1 MAIGKSE
8 RVEIESTSGWETG
21 LQNRVITSEI
31 QYRKSDRSGFRYGKF
46 LISPTK

>member
-8 RVEIESTSGWETG
+8 RVEIGSTSGQETG
-21 LQNRVITSEI
+21 LQNRVVTSET
-31 QYRKSDRSGFRYGKF
+31 QYWASDRSGLRYGKF